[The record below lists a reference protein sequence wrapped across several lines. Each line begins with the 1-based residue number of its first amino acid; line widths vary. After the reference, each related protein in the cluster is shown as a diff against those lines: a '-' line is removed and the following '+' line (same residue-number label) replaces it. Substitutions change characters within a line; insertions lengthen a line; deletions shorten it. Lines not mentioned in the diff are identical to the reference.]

1 MCAQRR
7 IQTRSAHD
15 RHGPTDWLGRAGA
28 ESYTAA
34 DGRAR
39 SNGRARRAD
48 CAPIH
53 GSSNPPG
60 PNPPNTSL
68 LLRLTTAPGTPA
80 TQGPQST
87 SCGPADHPGPPAT
100 PPDGPSGHRAW
111 PRPAV
116 SPPGNDGGRRSRTAL
131 TNMSGGADGC
141 VRCGRWT
148 RAQRGRPLFH
158 LAGPASPC
166 RFALRWRA
174 RPAPPRPAPLRC
186 HPGARH

>member
-7 IQTRSAHD
+7 IQTH
-15 RHGPTDWLGRAGA
+15 T
-28 ESYTAA
+28 E
-34 DGRAR
+34 
-39 SNGRARRAD
+39 ARRPHKA
-48 CAPIH
+48 H
-53 GSSNPPG
+53 GQPAAA
-60 PNPPNTSL
+60 
-68 LLRLTTAPGTPA
+68 RLTI
-80 TQGPQST
+80 
-87 SCGPADHPGPPAT
+87 PGPPAT

-116 SPPGNDGGRRSRTAL
+116 SPPGDDGGRRSRTAL

-166 RFALRWRA
+166 RFALRRRA
-174 RPAPPRPAPLRC
+174 RHAPPRPAPLRC
-186 HPGARH
+186 HAGARHGGAPHPASLPHRFAPPRCPAPGAPPRRTR

>member
-15 RHGPTDWLGRAGA
+15 RHGPTDSLGRAGA
-28 ESYTAA
+28 ESYTGA

-48 CAPIH
+48 
-53 GSSNPPG
+53 GS
-60 PNPPNTSL
+60 
-68 LLRLTTAPGTPA
+68 
-80 TQGPQST
+80 
-87 SCGPADHPGPPAT
+87 
-100 PPDGPSGHRAW
+100 SGHRAW

-116 SPPGNDGGRRSRTAL
+116 SPPRDDGGRRSRTAL

-166 RFALRWRA
+166 RFALRRRA
-174 RPAPPRPAPLRC
+174 RHAPPRPAPLPCWGPARRRAPSRLAASPIRPAPLPRPRRPASPNEMSKN
-186 HPGARH
+186 HHRLLQLPGPSWHTTLQP

>member
-15 RHGPTDWLGRAGA
+15 RDGPTDSLGRAGA
-28 ESYTAA
+28 ESYTGA

-48 CAPIH
+48 GAKMSASHTARRSVWPPCLAPAS
-53 GSSNPPG
+53 G
-60 PNPPNTSL
+60 
-68 LLRLTTAPGTPA
+68 
-80 TQGPQST
+80 QG
-87 SCGPADHPGPPAT
+87 D
-100 PPDGPSGHRAW
+100 
-111 PRPAV
+111 
-116 SPPGNDGGRRSRTAL
+116 DGGRRSRTAL

-166 RFALRWRA
+166 RFALRRRA
-174 RPAPPRPAPLRC
+174 RHALPRPPRSAAMLGPGTEARPIPPRCLTDSPRPAAPPPAPRLAERDE
-186 HPGARH
+186 